1 VPEFIQRWKNRPK
14 EMILP
19 DDKNPTVRY
28 FALFLTILFLCYR
41 PVFFVFIF
49 MYLIF

>member
-19 DDKNPTVRY
+19 DDKNPSVRCV
-28 FALFLTILFLCYR
+28 ACCVLFTLS
-41 PVFFVFIF
+41 FVVAV
-49 MYLIF
+49 L